1 MLVGSLMEW
10 LFWGGSY
17 FTSEWHF
24 RSLKGDKTGSLV
36 DMWEESVPDRDNSQC
51 KGPKVRVRLVCG
63 RNSVAWV
70 DWEGEWEEARY
81 NAGPCGPPYSV

>member
-1 MLVGSLMEW
+1 
-10 LFWGGSY
+10 
-17 FTSEWHF
+17 
-24 RSLKGDKTGSLV
+24 
-36 DMWEESVPDRDNSQC
+36 MWEESVPDRDNSQC